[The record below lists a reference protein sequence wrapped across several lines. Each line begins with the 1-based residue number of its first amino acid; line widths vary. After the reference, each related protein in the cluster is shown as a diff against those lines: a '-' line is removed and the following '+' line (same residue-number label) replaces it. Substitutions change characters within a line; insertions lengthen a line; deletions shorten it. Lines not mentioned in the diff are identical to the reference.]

1 MTWGNLDH
9 PQAVQEELAN
19 LDARVKE
26 VALKALVGR
35 MNLCPPAKNRLNL
48 DQTIVARPMNSGSHL
63 EACYFHLSRG
73 EQPEERSV

>member
-26 VALKALVGR
+26 VALKALVG
-35 MNLCPPAKNRLNL
+35 
-48 DQTIVARPMNSGSHL
+48 
-63 EACYFHLSRG
+63 
-73 EQPEERSV
+73 